1 MTDFEEQARDE
12 RIQRP
17 DHYSRS
23 ETAKRSR
30 GGAFGWFGRTIAI
43 LLILGGIFF
52 FLMVA
57 SIAGMVGRLGEP
69 TQTGPYLAQL
79 DVNGPIYESE
89 TLLGILAD
97 LREDKECKGV
107 LLRVESP
114 GGAVGSS
121 QEIYASLNALKE
133 QGIPL
138 VVSLGNVAASGGY
151 YVALAGEKIFAN
163 PGTVTGSIGVIF
175 QFPEVEKLME
185 KAGVSLQTVKSGA
198 LKDVGNPARKATP
211 EELQYLQTVIDDT
224 YDQFLGD
231 VSTARGI
238 AMDSLRA
245 QADGRIFTGR
255 QALAVGLVDTLGGL
269 DDAKAWLITRA
280 KVATDT
286 RWTREPRPRSRLD
299 ELLYPEAGSGLAGLL
314 TGFRNRFNPGTFF
327 LWP

>member
-1 MTDFEEQARDE
+1 MTDFEEQVRDE

-17 DHYSRS
+17 EHYSRS
-23 ETAKRSR
+23 ETAKHSR

-69 TQTGPYLAQL
+69 MQTGPYLVQL

-97 LREDKECKGV
+97 LRNDRECKGV

-121 QEIYASLNALKE
+121 QEIYTSLNALKE

-238 AMDSLRA
+238 AVDSLRA

-269 DDAKAWLITRA
+269 DDAKAWLIARA
-280 KVATDT
+280 DVPTDT

>member
-1 MTDFEEQARDE
+1 MTDFEEHARED

-17 DHYSRS
+17 DHYVRS
-23 ETAKRSR
+23 EPFRRSR
-30 GGAFGWFGRTIAI
+30 GGPFGWFGRTVAI

-57 SIAGMVGRLGEP
+57 SIAGMVGRLGQP
-69 TQTGPYLAQL
+69 TQTGPYLVQL

-107 LLRVESP
+107 LLRVEYP

-238 AMDSLRA
+238 AVDSLRA

-269 DDAKAWLITRA
+269 DEAKAWVIARA
-280 KVATDT
+280 DVPTDT